1 MCSRDKGCV
10 KSCGECQV
18 FYDMSGKNGIY
29 GLNYDICDG
38 IKKVFYYSKCIIGR
52 YLIFCVILLMLFI
65 EIDILDVCFML
76 LCGGNK

>member
-1 MCSRDKGCV
+1 MIFV
-10 KSCGECQV
+10 ME
-18 FYDMSGKNGIY
+18 
-29 GLNYDICDG
+29 L
-38 IKKVFYYSKCIIGR
+38 KKVFYYSKCIIGR